1 MGECLA
7 WDDVFF
13 LVRGVCRGLSLW
25 EREEIS
31 RGVAAAKSGRVIAAE
46 LGRDYRVV
54 NREIARC
61 GGRSGYRAHAAHEQA
76 GARRARPKLR
86 KIEPC
91 PGLWAQVNAG
101 LAQHWS
107 PRQIAGRLVKDHPGQ
122 AQLHVS
128 HETIYQALYCQ
139 ARGQLRVELRG
150 ELRRGGTARVSRQRR
165 RAITEVREAIQDKV
179 MISERPAEAE
189 DRPCPVTGKAT

>member
-1 MGECLA
+1 M
-7 WDDVFF
+7 
-13 LVRGVCRGLSLW
+13 VRGRGLSLW
-25 EREEIS
+25 EREDIS

-46 LGRDYRVV
+46 LGRDYGVV

-86 KIEPC
+86 KIEAGPD
-91 PGLWAQVNAG
+91 LLTQVNAG

-128 HETIYQALYCQ
+128 
-139 ARGQLRVELRG
+139 
-150 ELRRGGTARVSRQRR
+150 
-165 RAITEVREAIQDKV
+165 
-179 MISERPAEAE
+179 PA
-189 DRPCPVTGKAT
+189 